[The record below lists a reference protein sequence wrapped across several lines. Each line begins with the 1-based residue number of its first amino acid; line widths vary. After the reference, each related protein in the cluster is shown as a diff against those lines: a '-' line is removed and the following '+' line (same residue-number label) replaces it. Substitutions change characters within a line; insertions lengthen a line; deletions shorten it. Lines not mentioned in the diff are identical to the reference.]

1 MFPSKAGVL
10 PFATGHHLV
19 QLLGGVPHIGVADVQ
34 RREAKAQDVRVLAT
48 VARTEVTDH
57 TPCDQGLHDGISPL
71 GTGQADL
78 RAALRFQGRGGDA
91 NPHGF
96 SYLRRGNE
104 DNIDLNRNCL
114 DFDKNGATL
123 NPEYASLHPLLI
135 PTTWPPSEE
144 VQQALNDLIQ
154 QMGTAAFKRAAT
166 AGQSSHSNGLF
177 YSGKAPSWSN
187 LTVRKILRQH
197 GSQRSQIAWIDL
209 HTGLGPRGHG
219 EKIHAGR
226 TVEDDLLR
234 GRRLWGADVV
244 AAWEGASTSAQ
255 VLGPV
260 VSCVYEEC
268 LWLLPGY
275 GPRVIAEQMLALN
288 AEPPRQVMLI
298 QSLYIALSLV
308 RRTDALALMSTVV
321 LDDPEVAQTVVAL
334 PLQEPLPELCVSLV
348 SRGMHTLTPAA
359 RQFADG
365 LLQATKATFKGAL
378 QYESVFSD
386 AR

>member
-1 MFPSKAGVL
+1 MKFNPSQLEVFCVVVECGSIRGAARRLGVTQPSVTYGVREL
-10 PFATGHHLV
+10 ES
-19 QLLGGVPHIGVADVQ
+19 QLGAPLFQRQSRGVVLTTLGESLH
-34 RREAKAQDVRVLAT
+34 RRALRLLEDWRQTQDELEQLRDGSRGSLRLAFSSGAAARVLAP
-48 VARTEVTDH
+48 VLDDFRRARPGVQLEIHELSISDPNEWWKAGQYDLAVISELDERVEVDW
-57 TPCDQGLHDGISPL
+57 DRQVLFRVPL
-71 GTGQADL
+71 KVMA
-78 RAALRFQGRGGDA
+78 RK
-91 NPHGF
+91 
-96 SYLRRGNE
+96 E
-104 DNIDLNRNCL
+104 
-114 DFDKNGATL
+114 
-123 NPEYASLHPLLI
+123 HPLAAARSLR
-135 PTTWPPSEE
+135 
-144 VQQALNDLIQ
+144 DLQ
-154 QMGTAAFKRAAT
+154 G
-166 AGQSSHSNGLF
+166 
-177 YSGKAPSWSN
+177 
-187 LTVRKILRQH
+187 
-197 GSQRSQIAWIDL
+197 
-209 HTGLGPRGHG
+209 
-219 EKIHAGR
+219 
-226 TVEDDLLR
+226 
-234 GRRLWGADVV
+234 
-244 AAWEGASTSAQ
+244 
-255 VLGPV
+255 
-260 VSCVYEEC
+260 C

>member
-1 MFPSKAGVL
+1 MSALDTSPDNRSQLGPAVAFPADYAQGRARFLDAAHAAGAKVEHHVL
-10 PFATGHHLV
+10 EGLLGLQGEELALDVALLPSLNHSEGSEAAASCPLLIVSSGVHGVEGLCGSGCQHHLLSDPEMLSLARAK
-19 QLLGGVPHIGVADVQ
+19 QIDLLF
-34 RREAKAQDVRVLAT
+34 
-48 VARTEVTDH
+48 
-57 TPCDQGLHDGISPL
+57 LH
-71 GTGQADL
+71 AV
-78 RAALRFQGRGGDA
+78 

-268 LWLLPGY
+268 PQAQVATIALEFGTLPYGDFINALRADQWLKNHPDA
-275 GPRVIAEQMLALN
+275 PAEQIASI
-288 AEPPRQVMLI
+288 RQFMV
-298 QSLYIALSLV
+298 
-308 RRTDALALMSTVV
+308 DAFYVDA
-321 LDDPEVAQTVVAL
+321 DDW
-334 PLQEPLPELCVSLV
+334 
-348 SRGMHTLTPAA
+348 RGMVAA
-359 RQFADG
+359 QARVAVVQACMG
-365 LLQATKATFKGAL
+365 LAQG
-378 QYESVFSD
+378 
-386 AR
+386 